1 MTGTAPSPAT
11 FDDLVASATVGL
23 GVRPLNLSRLPAA
36 VRPSGTADA
45 EAALLDAAA
54 LFTAA
59 RRASRGL
66 CPDRWEIPAP
76 ADIPATADW
85 RPAALGALRQ
95 LLAEK
100 PEVAAAA
107 LGIVARRGAA
117 IPVDLLP
124 ELAQKALAPGSPLR
138 RALAG
143 AVGPRGRWL
152 LEQNPAWRTLLAP
165 GASAVLQPAV
175 QSLPKEAQEAAVQAV
190 AQAATPNEDDWL
202 HGDLDARVSYLT
214 ALRGVD
220 PAAGREALDEQW
232 KKSKV
237 KEKAA
242 LLGALSTGLSA
253 ADAEF
258 LDRVR
263 ADRSNQVI
271 EAALGLLCRLEQ
283 GPFAERRASLI
294 ASHFTVK
301 RGLFRK
307 SVEVS
312 DFAADP
318 KEGIPDGAADS
329 VAGFI
334 RHTPLPLWS
343 RVLDTDL
350 AELLTW
356 AWTGIP
362 VDAARAFFFAAVAQ
376 DDTALQITLLP
387 QIKAAP
393 WTLVDDAASI
403 ARLPWTVRV
412 HVARQ
417 ALAQVANGGLSI
429 AVDWLGSPLPP
440 EVTPDAIA
448 AIQRVPTQLGYGPVI
463 ALAYATSDQVALLRR
478 LADKLP
484 DIQRPPAL
492 RQLGQLTL
500 LTRLDQ
506 ELS

>member
-1 MTGTAPSPAT
+1 MTSTPPAPAT

-36 VRPSGTADA
+36 VSPSGPGDA

-54 LFTAA
+54 LFTVA

-76 ADIPATADW
+76 PEIPPVSDW

-107 LGIVARRGAA
+107 LGIVTRRGAEL
-117 IPVDLLP
+117 PVALVP
-124 ELAQKALAPGSPLR
+124 ELAQKALTPGSPLR
-138 RALAG
+138 RAVAG
-143 AVGPRGRWL
+143 AVGPLGRWL
-152 LEQNPAWRTLLAP
+152 LEQNPAWQTLL
-165 GASAVLQPAV
+165 GSGGSAVLQNAVNV
-175 QSLPKEAQEAAVQAV
+175 QSPPKDTQKTAAG
-190 AQAATPNEDDWL
+190 AAAANEDDWL

-214 ALRGVD
+214 TLRGVD

-263 ADRSNQVI
+263 ADRSDQVA

-283 GPFAERRASLI
+283 GPFAERRAGLI
-294 ASHFTVK
+294 ASHFTAK

-307 SVEVS
+307 TVEVA
-312 DFAADP
+312 DFEADP
-318 KEGIPDGAADS
+318 KEGIPVGAADS

-334 RHTPLPLWS
+334 RYTPLPLWG
-343 RVLDTDL
+343 RVLGTDL

-387 QIKAAP
+387 QIKEKP
-393 WTLVDDAASI
+393 WTLVDGAASI
-403 ARLPWTVRV
+403 ARLPWAVRV
-412 HVARQ
+412 QVARQ
-417 ALAQVANGGLSI
+417 ALAKAEGGGLGI

-440 EVTPDAIA
+440 EVTPDAVA
-448 AIQRVPTQLGYGPVI
+448 ALQRVPTQLSYGPVI
-463 ALAYATSDQVALLRR
+463 ALAYASSDQLAPLRR

-484 DIQRPPAL
+484 DSQRSAAL
-492 RQLGQLTL
+492 RQLGHLTL